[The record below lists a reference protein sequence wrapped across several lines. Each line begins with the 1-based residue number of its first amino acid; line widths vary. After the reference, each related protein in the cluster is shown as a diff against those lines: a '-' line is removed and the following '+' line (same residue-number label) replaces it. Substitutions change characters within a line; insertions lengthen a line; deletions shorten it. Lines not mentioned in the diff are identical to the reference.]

1 MKFSTRRMSALA
13 LTAIIGLTLGACGDT
28 GGDGEEADATT
39 TTEAAAAE
47 PVEVTAVDYG
57 YQGLPDSVEAGTKFT
72 LANSSTAELHEFVA
86 FRIPDEEKRPV
97 SELAAL
103 PEEEAAKVFAG
114 EPATVLVTP
123 PGGEMIPAVGD
134 GTLSEAGRYAIAC
147 FIPVGADPQEY
158 MQRMQESQGGPPQGS
173 ENDGPPHVT
182 KGMFA
187 ELTVT
192 ASE

>member
-1 MKFSTRRMSALA
+1 MRISTRRLSALLLA
-13 LTAIIGLTLGACGDT
+13 AITAMTLGACGDDA
-28 GGDGEEADATT
+28 GDGDEADATT
-39 TTEAAAAE
+39 TTEAAASGE
-47 PVEVTAVDYG
+47 VEVTAVDYG

-97 SELAAL
+97 SELVAL
-103 PEEEAAKVFAG
+103 PEEELGAIFQG

-134 GTLSEAGRYAIAC
+134 GTISEAGRYAVAC
-147 FIPVGADPQEY
+147 FIPTGADPQEY

-173 ENDGPPHVT
+173 ESDGPPHVT

-187 ELTVT
+187 EVAVT
-192 ASE
+192 AA